1 MGGGG
6 VFGGFGDNNGGYAQ
20 AMQRNQAQYGQNHP
34 KYRTKA
40 CKYFQGPGGCK
51 NGARRALCFHISAG
65 ARPSTRR
72 AKPLLSSRA
81 PPYSHAAAHPQA
93 TTARSCTS
101 RKEMMARSSL
111 LRAIGRPSS
120 RQACRGTA
128 AGEA

>member
-51 NGARRALCFHISAG
+51 NGARPALCVI
-65 ARPSTRR
+65 T
-72 AKPLLSSRA
+72 LA
-81 PPYSHAAAHPQA
+81 PTPALHYFDAAALPQA

>member
-51 NGARRALCFHISAG
+51 NGDNCSFLHVKEGNDGSQQFAPGHRASFV
-65 ARPSTRR
+65 
-72 AKPLLSSRA
+72 A
-81 PPYSHAAAHPQA
+81 PGMQ
-93 TTARSCTS
+93 RN
-101 RKEMMARSSL
+101 
-111 LRAIGRPSS
+111 G
-120 RQACRGTA
+120 GW
-128 AGEA
+128 

>member
-65 ARPSTRR
+65 ARPSTT
-72 AKPLLSSRA
+72 ASA
-81 PPYSHAAAHPQA
+81 AHAAALPQA
-93 TTARSCTS
+93 TTAVPTR
-101 RKEMMARSSL
+101 E
-111 LRAIGRPSS
+111 G
-120 RQACRGTA
+120 GV
-128 AGEA
+128 

>member
-51 NGARRALCFHISAG
+51 NGARRALCFHISAD
-65 ARPSTRR
+65 AD
-72 AKPLLSSRA
+72 AV
-81 PPYSHAAAHPQA
+81 AA
-93 TTARSCTS
+93 
-101 RKEMMARSSL
+101 
-111 LRAIGRPSS
+111 
-120 RQACRGTA
+120 TA
-128 AGEA
+128 ADAASTILTPPPSPRRQLLVPTRQGRI

>member
-65 ARPSTRR
+65 ARPSTMTMTPLTPPPSRR
-72 AKPLLSSRA
+72 RQLLVPTRQGRIRWLAAVCSG
-81 PPYSHAAAHPQA
+81 PPGVLRSPRHAERRLVRREASPAAAYD
-93 TTARSCTS
+93 
-101 RKEMMARSSL
+101 
-111 LRAIGRPSS
+111 
-120 RQACRGTA
+120 
-128 AGEA
+128 